1 MSGAAPQGGAKVVM
15 GGTTAFGWLHEKSN
29 YDSFKT
35 CGPSGIAMSRALTQ
49 FGDTVRVELA
59 GQFAGDVWW
68 NLEPA
73 PSSGAYYIKDISF
86 QGGCLTDNGAGNQL
100 TVIACSGSK
109 AQQWRLG

>member
-1 MSGAAPQGGAKVVM
+1 
-15 GGTTAFGWLHEKSN
+15 
-29 YDSFKT
+29 
-35 CGPSGIAMSRALTQ
+35 MSRALTQ

-100 TVIACSGSK
+100 TVVTCVSGSR